1 MLGGIGASRR
11 EAPANSRAPDGDGRT
26 LGWVTSDGAA
36 SQLRFD
42 APSRG
47 DWEDLLRRSLRGDSP
62 DTLVGRTPDGL
73 EIQPLYAAADSPT
86 SGDPAGMP
94 GVAPFT
100 RGAHSGPR
108 RWELRQCHDLTDPVS
123 TAAAIRSDVAGGADS
138 VWLRLL
144 RPPAPGELL
153 AALSG
158 VNPGQ
163 SPVIVDG
170 GPWLGDATEAVEAL
184 ATALPPSG
192 LIVAADPLGAL
203 ARHGF
208 LLAEPAAALG
218 GLVPQV
224 SAAARRSGDATP
236 PPVPGGRAITVDA
249 AVYADAGAP
258 PVLELACALA
268 TGVAYLRAL
277 EAGGIGPAQ
286 ASQHIE
292 ARLAATAD
300 QFATICKFRAART
313 LWDGV
318 LDACGVGATRR
329 RALRCWAVTS
339 EAMLVAEDPFVNL
352 VRATTASFAASAGG
366 AECLTVLPHD
376 TALGSG
382 SERGRRL
389 ARNVAH
395 LLADESHLGAVADP
409 AGGSWYAEER
419 TARLAGAAW
428 ERFREIEAAGG
439 MAAVLLDGSLASEIH
454 EAAGARRERLV
465 NGAEHVV
472 GVTCFAPPPDA
483 AEPASRGVPGP
494 PAGVAAP
501 PDAAARIEPLPV
513 RRPGVEVAS

>member
-1 MLGGIGASRR
+1 M
-11 EAPANSRAPDGDGRT
+11 
-26 LGWVTSDGAA
+26 TSDGAA
-36 SQLRFD
+36 SLLRFD
-42 APSRG
+42 APPRR

-62 DTLVGRTPDGL
+62 DSLVRRTPDGL
-73 EIQPLYAAADSPT
+73 DIRPLYTAADSPA
-86 SGDPAGMP
+86 SGDPAGVP
-94 GVAPFT
+94 GAAPFT
-100 RGAHSGPR
+100 RGAHRGPR
-108 RWELRQCHDLTDPVS
+108 RWELRQCHDLTDPAV
-123 TAAAIRSDVAGGADS
+123 TAAGIRADVAGGADS
-138 VWLRLL
+138 VWLQLL

-163 SPVIVDG
+163 TPVVVDG
-170 GPWLGDATEAVEAL
+170 GPWLVDATEAVEAL
-184 ATALPPSG
+184 ATALPPGG
-192 LIVAADPLGAL
+192 LIAAADPLGAL

-218 GLVPQV
+218 DLVPRV
-224 SAAARRSGDATP
+224 SSAAARRSADATV

-249 AVYADAGAP
+249 AVYAGAGAP

-286 ASQHIE
+286 AAQHIE

-318 LDACGVGATRR
+318 LDACGVPATRR

-352 VRATTASFAASAGG
+352 VRATAASFAAAAGG

-376 TALGSG
+376 AALGSR

-395 LLADESHLGAVADP
+395 LLRDESHLAAVADP
-409 AGGSWYAEER
+409 AGGAWYAEER
-419 TARLAGAAW
+419 TALLAGAAW
-428 ERFREIEAAGG
+428 GRFREIEAAGG
-439 MAAVLLDGSLASEIH
+439 MAAVLLDGSLAAALD
-454 EAAGARRERLV
+454 EAAGARRERLA
-465 NGAEHVV
+465 GGDEHVV
-472 GVTCFAPPPDA
+472 GVTCFPPPDGD
-483 AEPASRGVPGP
+483 AEPASPAPAP
-494 PAGVAAP
+494 PVAAAVP
-501 PDAAARIEPLPV
+501 ADAAVRVSPLPL
-513 RRPGVEVAS
+513 RRPGPEAPA